1 MHVGFRLLVEDA
13 NKVRLSDD
21 YFLDPRVA
29 IGLGKPIGLGNPFP
43 KGCST
48 VRV

>member
-1 MHVGFRLLVEDA
+1 MHVGFRLFVEDA

-29 IGLGKPIGLGNPFP
+29 IGLGNPFP
-43 KGCST
+43 KGYSA
-48 VRV
+48 VGV